1 MTVTTVVI
9 ADDQEMIRVGLKVML
24 DTRGIEVVGE
34 GRDGR
39 EALAVVRRHRPDVVL
54 MDVRMPVLD
63 GIAATEAIVTEGLSS
78 KVLIVTTYDLDEL
91 VYRAM
96 RSGRLASFSRARR
109 PARSGSRAGGGRG
122 VPVVA
127 GADPAAD

>member
-39 EALAVVRRHRPDVVL
+39 EVLAVVRRHRPDVVL

-63 GIAATEAIVTEGLSS
+63 GIAATEQSS
-78 KVLIVTTYDLDEL
+78 R
-91 VYRAM
+91 RAC
-96 RSGRLASFSRARR
+96 L
-109 PARSGSRAGGGRG
+109 ARSSL
-122 VPVVA
+122 
-127 GADPAAD
+127 